1 MKNADFISAAS
12 RLEDALKQLEASWSV
27 TREDWSDGVSR
38 RVEDD
43 FLVPLKA
50 QVRTMTDT
58 VEKLSGVIRQAES
71 ACLHPREK
79 HQSL

>member
-12 RLEDALKQLEASWSV
+12 RLEDALKQLEHVWAE

-38 RVEDD
+38 RLEDD
-43 FLVPLKA
+43 YLMPLKA
-50 QVRTMTDT
+50 QVRAMTDT
-58 VEKLSGVIRQAES
+58 VEKLSGVLRQAES